1 MTQEELDA
9 LMAGGLDDLDEPK
22 SEDVPADEILEEE
35 AVEEAEEEVANE
47 SLEEEIQDDIEA
59 DKDIDDSKAD
69 AKEYRADA
77 SMAWPPPP
85 PTEDHKMVTQ
95 LDDVTKDSEAK
106 ATQIFDKL
114 DEVNNVLMEM
124 ETDIEGVSQKIDENI
139 SLFQKLADKFPNI
152 KQFQDALESNN
163 EIKESLEAMTMKAQ
177 TGEDEVMMAMDIMQY
192 QDIHR
197 QKIERV
203 INVMRALSKYISLL
217 FEGSIDDDKRVGS
230 AVHIHGDESTEDLV
244 TTDDIEAIIESLGKK
259 K

>member
-22 SEDVPADEILEEE
+22 SEDVPAEEILEEE
-35 AVEEAEEEVANE
+35 AVEEVV
-47 SLEEEIQDDIEA
+47 
-59 DKDIDDSKAD
+59 DKDVGKAVKDDMENGEDIDEEKKD

-77 SMAWPPPP
+77 NMAWPPPP

-95 LDDVTKDSEAK
+95 LDDVTKDSEVK

-124 ETDIEGVSQKIDENI
+124 ETDIDNVSQKIDENI

-152 KQFQDALESNN
+152 EQFQKALDSNN
-163 EIKESLEAMTMKAQ
+163 DIKESLEAMTVKAQ
-177 TGEDEVMMAMDIMQY
+177 TGEDEVMAAMDIMQY

-217 FEGSIDDDKRVGS
+217 FEGSIDDEKRVGS
-230 AVHIHGDESTEDLV
+230 AVHIHGDEGTEDLV